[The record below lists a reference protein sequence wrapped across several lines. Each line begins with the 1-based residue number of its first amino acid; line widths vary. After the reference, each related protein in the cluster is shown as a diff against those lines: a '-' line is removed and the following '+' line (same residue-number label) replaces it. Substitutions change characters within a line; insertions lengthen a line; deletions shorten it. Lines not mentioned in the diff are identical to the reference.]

1 MKGAVRAMP
10 DVTVVVLAGAY
21 ASSVGATTDLLRAVE
36 VLAPQVGVPPLTWRV
51 CSVAGGDVELT
62 GGLRAPTIALPG
74 PTGVARATGVV
85 PGRGVENVDALDHR
99 LASDDVDTVAR
110 RVGRRIT
117 DGRPVAASC
126 ASVFV
131 LQRAGA
137 LAGRRATTTWWLAG
151 RLQSIEPTCRVVADK
166 MVCADGPMVT
176 GGAAFAHADLMLH
189 VIRER
194 RGARL
199 TRALSRALL
208 VDGRLSQARYVA
220 PEVLA
225 SGDALVSAIVDL
237 VERRIE
243 SPPSVAELAAGFAV
257 SERTLARR
265 VRAATGLGP
274 LALVNAVR
282 VRRADDLLATTTMSV
297 DQVATAVGYQDATAL
312 RRMTRRTL
320 GVTPSALRQ
329 A

>member
-1 MKGAVRAMP
+1 
-10 DVTVVVLAGAY
+10 
-21 ASSVGATTDLLRAVE
+21 
-36 VLAPQVGVPPLTWRV
+36 
-51 CSVAGGDVELT
+51 
-62 GGLRAPTIALPG
+62 
-74 PTGVARATGVV
+74 
-85 PGRGVENVDALDHR
+85 
-99 LASDDVDTVAR
+99 
-110 RVGRRIT
+110 
-117 DGRPVAASC
+117 
-126 ASVFV
+126 
-131 LQRAGA
+131 
-137 LAGRRATTTWWLAG
+137 
-151 RLQSIEPTCRVVADK
+151 
-166 MVCADGPMVT
+166 
-176 GGAAFAHADLMLH
+176 MLH